1 MENHNTKI
9 IQWNC
14 NGIRGKMEEIKM
26 LLSKYNPS
34 ILCIQ
39 ETRLLQSL
47 VVNFNNYS
55 VFRYDHTG
63 GETASQGL
71 ITLVKK
77 CHYVNRINI
86 QSTLQAI
93 AIQIKH
99 PIYNFL
105 TICNIY
111 IHPSHR
117 LQQTEISN
125 LIEQLPTPFLLIG
138 DFNAHNPI
146 WGSINRC
153 NKGKIIENILYQ
165 TEQICCL
172 NNGSP
177 THLSTQGTLTCIDIS
192 LCSASIYQDTTW
204 QVLDPQSA
212 DHFPILISTKN
223 FNPTTVT
230 DDNHGNSIDPSNLL
244 WSYKKADWTKFRET
258 IEWDHSQTDD
268 INTSIT
274 QFNQAILTAAK
285 EAIPTVQLNQLKKFV
300 PWWCKE
306 VKDALKDRN
315 RAYRLFKQHPSTTNL
330 IDFKKKR
337 AIARNTIHNKKKES
351 WHNFMSTISTTKNP
365 RLLWS
370 HINKIRGNFKSKR
383 IAAIQPSPHCNITI
397 DRRSIAETLAS
408 HFQLISSTANYTQE
422 FQKYKEEME
431 CVIQQQLSIT
441 DTQDHLNINFSI
453 DELETALMK
462 KTSAAT
468 GPDGI
473 SYNMLTNLPK
483 NIREGLL
490 NTFNRIWTQRSYPD
504 TWRQAT
510 IIPIVKPNKD
520 PLKPDSYRPISLL
533 SCTSKLLEKMVNSRI
548 NWHLDQQSLLNPHQC
563 GGRKHLATTDLLTY
577 LEKEIATGIALKQ
590 HTIAVFLDIQKA
602 FDLTW
607 RAKVLYKASQMGIQG
622 NMLAYL
628 SNFLTNRSFRVKVDR
643 TFSSPKHHEN
653 GISQGSPLSC
663 TLFNIAVS
671 DISSCIPEGVSHG
684 LYVDDLFLVARNH
697 DILHVQIILQDAL
710 NNLGTWSEQN
720 GLRFSPEKSSCINFK
735 RGRKLQNDPPL
746 SLYGQ
751 LIEYKTSHKL
761 LGITLD
767 TEFSFKIHL
776 ENIKSKAH
784 KALNCIKILN
794 GKRYGVNRNILARI
808 YKATIRPILD
818 YGSTIYD
825 GAKESDLNKLEV
837 IQNSALRI
845 ISGALRTSPVI
856 SLRADNGIPPL
867 SLRRKIL
874 IGNYIC
880 RILQNPKNPGYE
892 ATIQHPPQS
901 NINFNRKHKP
911 TSTRFKQYFTDANI
925 NLTNTAYMK
934 QSIPPWT
941 ITLPETQLLLK
952 EKKSNISPNEIKS
965 KFNQLLNKVNCKE
978 TFYCDGSKSPQ
989 HCGSAFVHEGN
1000 TISFK
1005 LPNISSSY
1013 TAEIIALQ
1021 KCIQFITQNKYSNP
1035 TIFTDSKSLILAI
1048 KQRNTSNPLIKNIQ
1062 EVLHQSKL
1070 TGTTTNIV
1078 WIPGHSGIAG
1088 NELADAGA
1096 KNINAQ
1102 SQCQT
1107 ICAQDLKNVFKNICA
1122 SNWTREW
1129 QQTDKQ
1135 LRKIKP
1141 ETQYW
1146 PTSSRQKRIEE
1157 VIIARLRIGHTR
1169 VSHSYLIDKKPR
1181 PICDTCHTPLSVAHI
1196 LIECTK
1202 FQVERQKL
1210 LPHPLTLENL
1220 LGNNKETID
1229 STLKY
1234 LYKTKLFGTL

>member
-55 VFRYDHTG
+55 VFRYDHSG

-86 QSTLQAI
+86 QSTLQAL

-99 PIYNFL
+99 PIYNYL

-244 WSYKKADWTKFRET
+244 WSYKKADWIKFRET

-431 CVIQQQLSIT
+431 
-441 DTQDHLNINFSI
+441 F
-453 DELETALMK
+453 
-462 KTSAAT
+462 
-468 GPDGI
+468 
-473 SYNMLTNLPK
+473 
-483 NIREGLL
+483 
-490 NTFNRIWTQRSYPD
+490 
-504 TWRQAT
+504 
-510 IIPIVKPNKD
+510 
-520 PLKPDSYRPISLL
+520 
-533 SCTSKLLEKMVNSRI
+533 
-548 NWHLDQQSLLNPHQC
+548 
-563 GGRKHLATTDLLTY
+563 
-577 LEKEIATGIALKQ
+577 
-590 HTIAVFLDIQKA
+590 FLDIQKA

-628 SNFLTNRSFRVKVDR
+628 SNFLTNRSFRVKVNR

-684 LYVDDLFLVARNH
+684 LYVDDLFLVARHH

-952 EKKSNISPNEIKS
+952 EKKTNISPNEIKS
-965 KFNQLLNKVNCKE
+965 KFNQLLNKVNRKE

-1000 TISFK
+1000 TITFK

-1070 TGTTTNIV
+1070 AGTTTNVV

-1181 PICDTCHTPLSVAHI
+1181 PICDTCHTPLPCRIPPAISPSTPSPGPPANAPP
-1196 LIECTK
+1196 CNKTR
-1202 FQVERQKL
+1202 RQA
-1210 LPHPLTLENL
+1210 
-1220 LGNNKETID
+1220 I
-1229 STLKY
+1229 
-1234 LYKTKLFGTL
+1234 

>member
-86 QSTLQAI
+86 QSTLQAL

-244 WSYKKADWTKFRET
+244 WSYKKADWIKFRET

-351 WHNFMSTISTTKNP
+351 WHNFM
-365 RLLWS
+365 
-370 HINKIRGNFKSKR
+370 
-383 IAAIQPSPHCNITI
+383 
-397 DRRSIAETLAS
+397 
-408 HFQLISSTANYTQE
+408 
-422 FQKYKEEME
+422 
-431 CVIQQQLSIT
+431 
-441 DTQDHLNINFSI
+441 
-453 DELETALMK
+453 
-462 KTSAAT
+462 
-468 GPDGI
+468 
-473 SYNMLTNLPK
+473 
-483 NIREGLL
+483 
-490 NTFNRIWTQRSYPD
+490 
-504 TWRQAT
+504 
-510 IIPIVKPNKD
+510 
-520 PLKPDSYRPISLL
+520 
-533 SCTSKLLEKMVNSRI
+533 
-548 NWHLDQQSLLNPHQC
+548 
-563 GGRKHLATTDLLTY
+563 
-577 LEKEIATGIALKQ
+577 
-590 HTIAVFLDIQKA
+590 
-602 FDLTW
+602 
-607 RAKVLYKASQMGIQG
+607 
-622 NMLAYL
+622 
-628 SNFLTNRSFRVKVDR
+628 VKVDR

-684 LYVDDLFLVARNH
+684 LYVDDLFLVARHH

-845 ISGALRTSPVI
+845 IS
-856 SLRADNGIPPL
+856 
-867 SLRRKIL
+867 
-874 IGNYIC
+874 
-880 RILQNPKNPGYE
+880 
-892 ATIQHPPQS
+892 
-901 NINFNRKHKP
+901 
-911 TSTRFKQYFTDANI
+911 
-925 NLTNTAYMK
+925 
-934 QSIPPWT
+934 
-941 ITLPETQLLLK
+941 ETQLLLK
-952 EKKSNISPNEIKS
+952 EKKTNISPNEIKS
-965 KFNQLLNKVNCKE
+965 KFNQLLNKVNRKE

-1000 TISFK
+1000 TITFK

-1021 KCIQFITQNKYSNP
+1021 KCIQFITLNKYSNP

-1070 TGTTTNIV
+1070 AGTTTNIV

-1107 ICAQDLKNVFKNICA
+1107 I
-1122 SNWTREW
+1122 
-1129 QQTDKQ
+1129 
-1135 LRKIKP
+1135 
-1141 ETQYW
+1141 
-1146 PTSSRQKRIEE
+1146 
-1157 VIIARLRIGHTR
+1157 
-1169 VSHSYLIDKKPR
+1169 
-1181 PICDTCHTPLSVAHI
+1181 
-1196 LIECTK
+1196 
-1202 FQVERQKL
+1202 
-1210 LPHPLTLENL
+1210 
-1220 LGNNKETID
+1220 
-1229 STLKY
+1229 
-1234 LYKTKLFGTL
+1234 

>member
-365 RLLWS
+365 RLLW
-370 HINKIRGNFKSKR
+370 
-383 IAAIQPSPHCNITI
+383 
-397 DRRSIAETLAS
+397 
-408 HFQLISSTANYTQE
+408 
-422 FQKYKEEME
+422 
-431 CVIQQQLSIT
+431 
-441 DTQDHLNINFSI
+441 
-453 DELETALMK
+453 
-462 KTSAAT
+462 
-468 GPDGI
+468 
-473 SYNMLTNLPK
+473 
-483 NIREGLL
+483 
-490 NTFNRIWTQRSYPD
+490 
-504 TWRQAT
+504 
-510 IIPIVKPNKD
+510 
-520 PLKPDSYRPISLL
+520 
-533 SCTSKLLEKMVNSRI
+533 
-548 NWHLDQQSLLNPHQC
+548 
-563 GGRKHLATTDLLTY
+563 
-577 LEKEIATGIALKQ
+577 
-590 HTIAVFLDIQKA
+590 
-602 FDLTW
+602 
-607 RAKVLYKASQMGIQG
+607 
-622 NMLAYL
+622 
-628 SNFLTNRSFRVKVDR
+628 VKVDR